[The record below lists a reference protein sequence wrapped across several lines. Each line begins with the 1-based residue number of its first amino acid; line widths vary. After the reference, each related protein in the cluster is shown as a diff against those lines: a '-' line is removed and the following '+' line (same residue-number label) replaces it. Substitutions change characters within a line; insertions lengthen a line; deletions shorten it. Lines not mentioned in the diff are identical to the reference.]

1 MSAMIDPRWL
11 TPVFLFIVQ
20 LILFMRWLHRRIR
33 NDEITRV
40 FVEDIA
46 LNHLPHIYELLRR
59 LCRNQGIDGDKPP
72 IVRWLNMNDSQ
83 N

>member
-1 MSAMIDPRWL
+1 MIDPRWL

-20 LILFMRWLHRRIR
+20 LILFVRWLHRRVR

-46 LNHLPHIYELLRR
+46 LNHLPHIYKLLQR
-59 LCRNQGIDGDKPP
+59 LCKNQGIDGDKPP
-72 IVRWLNMNDSQ
+72 IVRWLDLNDLQ